1 VKRLWKIVLA
11 AGAFIVLLALV
22 AVLVVQTTWFRNY
35 VKQTII
41 TSIADST
48 GGRVDA
54 GSFQFD
60 WRHLRAVL
68 TDLVVHG
75 TEPSGSAPLTR
86 VARVQV
92 DLRLL
97 TSLRDW
103 WNIGTLILTEP
114 QANVIVYP
122 NGSTNIPRPRKPAP
136 NESALES
143 VVDLAIGHFEINNGR
158 VTLAAHNYDVTVS
171 GNNLR
176 AKLTYNLLS
185 DEYRGQISL
194 QPLYVVSGRNSPIN
208 LTVSV
213 PVLLARNKIEI
224 SGARITSPLSALAID
239 VSLKEFQN
247 ASISAHVN
255 GHIALADLPIPAI
268 PSKLP
273 PVLYLD
279 AKATNLVA
287 NLHLALG
294 RSNLDASGTLDRG
307 LTFKSHLSLK
317 ELAGVAGELAFNGN
331 AQLDAR
337 NNMAFNGLQIAGLG
351 AEFSGDASLQNFS
364 RYQLH
369 GNLRHLD
376 LQNAFRAAANQSL
389 PYDGVIS
396 GPLNVEG
403 TLNAPFFRKLT
414 AQAQLSITPAA
425 HGIPVSGRL
434 NATYSGAHDALTIQH
449 SLLTLP
455 HSRLTIDGSPGKQLN
470 VALTTTNLD
479 DLLAAVPSSSRL
491 KVSLNGGQASF
502 TGSISG
508 PLTAPRIAGHAIAN
522 RLTIAGRQFDSVV
535 ADGAISKS
543 GLAIQ
548 NGSLTRNAMQAHF
561 AGSLGLLNWEAPPN
575 APISA
580 VASIQNGDLA
590 DLLALAG
597 QPSAGYS
604 GQLTANLN
612 INGTLGNPGGSGT
625 LTVLGGSIDNQP
637 FDRAEAQVNF
647 ADQLVTIPT
656 ASIQAGAV
664 RVNLTAQYQH
674 PRDNFSTGQLH
685 ANIQST
691 QVDLAQ
697 LTALQKQRPHTSGL
711 VQLNASIAGDISNQF
726 RLTNLSGNASVR
738 DLQSEGQTY
747 GDLTATSNTNGQTV
761 TYSLASNFAGSN
773 INVSG
778 ETQLAPDYPTTA
790 RATLANL
797 PIERVLALAH
807 RTDIAVK
814 GSLSGTASF
823 NGTRAHPQG
832 SADFNLAKA
841 TIYDDEVDHLHARLN
856 YYDHPTGNVQSGNLQ
871 FHIDSSNVN
880 LARVKTITRQIPGL
894 GGTLQIDVNGAAQI
908 RSSDPRVLFT
918 DLNGNLKATGLAAHG
933 QILGDLTLSANT
945 ASGRVNL
952 TLDSKLAGASIQG
965 HGAVQLA
972 ATYPAT
978 AQLTFKNATSP
989 ALGIAPQG
997 FEIAADG
1004 EASLNG
1010 PLTNPQQLR
1019 ASFQLSRLQMSS
1031 NSSLLRKTG
1040 PVLLQNQG
1048 PISASLDGGIIR
1060 IQSAHLTGPETN
1072 LEASGSLPLN
1082 GQALNVAVKGNM
1094 DLAVLEKL
1102 DSAITSSGGVE
1113 LAATIRGTVTQPFLG
1128 GQLELRNSSFD
1139 YSGMPTGIWK
1149 ANGIVLLNGDSAVIR
1164 NLTAEAGGGKITVTG
1179 SATMNGALRFGLQAR
1194 ASRVRLQIQPGLS
1207 TIVSANVSASGTT
1220 ANSTLAGA
1228 VTLDQVSYASHS
1240 DLGSILSLAAPPVQA
1255 AAPSQFLQDVHLDLR
1270 VRSSSA
1276 LAVQSSLAQNI
1287 QLDADVRIRGTVAN
1301 PGVLGRVNIT
1311 EGKLTFFGSTY
1322 TVNSGNI
1329 SFFNPIRVEP
1339 ILDLSL
1345 ETQTQGVDVVLKVTG
1360 PIDNMKLSYT
1370 SDPPLQFQ
1378 EIVSLLAAGTTPTSD
1393 PTLLANQPSLAAQSF
1408 QQMGESAIV
1417 GKALADPVSNQLQR
1431 VFGVTQLKINPTFA
1445 SGSQLPATQL
1455 SLQQQI
1461 SNNLSF
1467 TYVTGLNTANAETI
1481 QVQWTFTP
1489 QWSAQALRDYNGIF
1503 SVTLTYKMQLR

>member
-1 VKRLWKIVLA
+1 MKRLRKIVLA
-11 AGAFIVLLALV
+11 AGAFILLLAVV
-22 AVLVVQTTWFRNY
+22 AVLVVQTAWFRNY

-68 TDLVVHG
+68 TDLVIHG
-75 TEPSGSAPLTR
+75 TEPSGAAPLTR

-97 TSLRDW
+97 ASLRDW
-103 WNIGTLILTEP
+103 WNIGALILTEP

-122 NGSTNIPRPRKPAP
+122 DGSTNIPKPRKPAS
-136 NESALES
+136 NGALES

-158 VTLAAHNYDVTVS
+158 VTLAAQKYDVTVS

-176 AKLTYNLLS
+176 AQLNYNLLS
-185 DEYRGQISL
+185 DQYRGQISL
-194 QPLYVVSGRNSPIN
+194 QPLYVVSGRNSPVN

-213 PVLLARNKIEI
+213 PVLLTRNKIEI
-224 SGARITSPLSALAID
+224 SDARITSRVSALTID
-239 VSLKEFQN
+239 ASLNDFRN
-247 ASISAHVN
+247 TSISAHIN

-279 AKATNLVA
+279 AKTTNLVA
-287 NLHLALG
+287 DLHLTLG

-307 LTFKSHLSLK
+307 LAFKSRLSLK
-317 ELAGVAGELAFNGN
+317 ELASVPGDVAVNGT
-331 AQLDAR
+331 AKLDAQ
-337 NNMAFNGLQIAGLG
+337 NNLSLNDLQIAALG
-351 AEFSGDASLQNFS
+351 ADFSGDASLQQFS
-364 RYQLH
+364 RYRLH

-376 LQNAFRAAANQSL
+376 LQNALRAAANQSL

-414 AQAQLSITPAA
+414 AQAQLSITPAS
-425 HGIPVSGRL
+425 HGIPVAGQL
-434 NATYSGAHDALTIQH
+434 NATYSGANEVLTIQH

-479 DLLAAVPSSSRL
+479 DLLAAVPSLSRP
-491 KVSLNGGQASF
+491 KASLNGGQASF

-522 RLTIAGRQFDSVV
+522 RLTIAGRQFDSLV
-535 ADGAISKS
+535 ADAAISKN
-543 GLAIQ
+543 GIAIQ
-548 NGSLTRNAMQAHF
+548 NAGLTRNTMQAHF

-625 LTVLGGSIDNQP
+625 LTVIGGSIASQP
-637 FDRAEAQVNF
+637 FDRAQAQVILV
-647 ADQLVTIPT
+647 DQLLTIPA
-656 ASIQAGAV
+656 ASIQAGTA

-674 PRDNFSTGQLH
+674 PRDSFTTGHLR
-685 ANIQST
+685 ANIQNT

-711 VQLNASIAGDISNQF
+711 VQLNASIGGDIAQQF
-726 RLTNLSGNASVR
+726 RLTNISGNASVR
-738 DLQSEGQTY
+738 DLQSEGQAY
-747 GDLTATSNTNGQTV
+747 GDLTVTTNTNGQTV
-761 TYSLASNFAGSN
+761 TYSLTSNFAGSN
-773 INVSG
+773 INVNG
-778 ETQLAPDYPTTA
+778 DTQLISDYPTTA
-790 RATLANL
+790 RATLTNL
-797 PIERVLALAH
+797 PIERVLTLAH
-807 RTDIAVK
+807 RTDIPFK
-814 GSLSGTASF
+814 GTLSGTASF
-823 NGTRAHPQG
+823 NGTRANPQG
-832 SADFNLAKA
+832 SADLNLAKA
-841 TIYDDEVDHLHARLN
+841 TIYDDEFDHLHARLS
-856 YYDHPTGNVQSGNLQ
+856 YDDHPAGSVQSGNLQ
-871 FHIDSSNVN
+871 FHIDSSSVN
-880 LARVKTITRQIPGL
+880 LARAKTIAARIPGL
-894 GGTLQIDVNGAAQI
+894 SGTLQIDVSGAAQI
-908 RSSDPRVLFT
+908 RSSDPRVLLT
-918 DLNGNLKATGLAAHG
+918 DLNGNLKATGLAANG
-933 QILGDLTLSANT
+933 QNLGDLNLSANT

-952 TLDSKLAGASIQG
+952 TLDSKLAGASVQG
-965 HGAVQLA
+965 HGEVQLA
-972 ATYPAT
+972 AAYPAT
-978 AQLTFKNATSP
+978 AQLTFKNATST
-989 ALGIAPQG
+989 ALGLFPQG

-1010 PLTNPQQLR
+1010 PLTNVQQLR
-1019 ASFQLSRLQMSS
+1019 SSFQLTRFQLSS

-1048 PISASLDGGIIR
+1048 PIAASLDGGIVR
-1060 IQSAHLTGPETN
+1060 IQTAHLTGPQTS
-1072 LEASGSLPLN
+1072 LEASGSVPLN
-1082 GQALNVAVKGNM
+1082 GQAMNVALKGNA
-1094 DLAVLEKL
+1094 DLAILEKL
-1102 DSAITSSGGVE
+1102 DSAITSSGSVE

-1128 GQLELRNSSFD
+1128 GQVELRNTSFD
-1139 YSGMPTGIWK
+1139 YAGLPTGIWK

-1164 NLTAEAGGGKITVTG
+1164 NLTAEAGGGRITVTG

-1207 TIVSANVSASGTT
+1207 TMVSANVSASGTT

-1270 VRSSSA
+1270 VRSSNA

-1287 QLDADVRIRGTVAN
+1287 QLDADVRIRGTAAN